1 MKKKSSN
8 KFVVQQQEVIRKLP
22 GLDSNNIKVSSN
34 NFDFVDDHDDDDD
47 DNDDIYEVDSLEI
60 KNWRYHLTNNRL

>member
-22 GLDSNNIKVSSN
+22 GIDSNNINVSSN
-34 NFDFVDDHDDDDD
+34 NFDFVDE
-47 DNDDIYEVDSLEI
+47 DNDDDIYEVDSLEI